1 MRRIFLLAATFVLV
15 LPATGLAQGW
25 MYQSGASGTPPFAY
39 GDPYGNLYSQPNT
52 SNFPPPAYSI
62 PPSSFQLTTSSS
74 IPRIESYIPAPS
86 RAPSSYP
93 CTLPIGCD

>member
-39 GDPYGNLYSQPNT
+39 GDPYGNLFSQPNT
-52 SNFPPPAYSI
+52 NNFPPPVYSM
-62 PPSSFQLTTSSS
+62 PPSTFRMPSVPQVD
-74 IPRIESYIPAPS
+74 SYVPAPS
-86 RAPSSYP
+86 PRTTTLP